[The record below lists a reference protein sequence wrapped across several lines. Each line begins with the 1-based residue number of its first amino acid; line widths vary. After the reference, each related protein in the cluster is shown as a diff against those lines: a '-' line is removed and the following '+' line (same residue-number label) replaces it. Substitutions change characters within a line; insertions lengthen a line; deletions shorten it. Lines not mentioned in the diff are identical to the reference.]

1 MSTTIAPTA
10 IVDALQWRYAT
21 KRFDVSRQVDAEDI
35 ETLKQAVNLSA
46 SSFGLQPYRLLVI
59 EDAALKAQL
68 REAAFNQPQLTEAS
82 HVFVLASKT
91 KMRPEYIDDF
101 IRRTAETRG
110 IDLENLEGYGTYIKG
125 AVAGKDAGAV
135 AEWNSRQAYIG
146 LGTLLATAAELRV
159 DACPMEGFEASKF
172 DDILG
177 LTERGLTAT
186 VIAPVGYR
194 STEDQTNGAAKVRLP
209 LEDFVVAPATR

>member
-21 KRFDVSRQVDAEDI
+21 KRFDATRQVSTEDI
-35 ETLKQAVNLSA
+35 ETLKQAINLTA

-59 EDAALKAQL
+59 KNEALKAQL
-68 REAAFNQPQLTEAS
+68 REASYNQPQLTEAS
-82 HVFVLASKT
+82 HIFVLASKT
-91 KMRPEYIDDF
+91 EMSPEYIDDF
-101 IRRTAETRG
+101 IRRTADARG
-110 IDLENLEGYGTYIKG
+110 IALENLEGYGTYIKG
-125 AVAGKDAGAV
+125 AVGGKS
-135 AEWNSRQAYIG
+135 AEDIAAWNSRQAYIA
-146 LGTLLATAAELRV
+146 LGTLLATAAELRL
-159 DACPMEGFEASKF
+159 DACPMEGFEAAKF

-177 LTERGLTAT
+177 LAELGLTAT

-209 LEDFVVAPATR
+209 LDTFVVEPVTK